1 MEILE
6 LIGVPYF
13 KKGKG
18 IHIKKKNRGKFTE
31 YCGGKVTQECINR
44 AKKSGNPTLKKR
56 AVFAENARA
65 WKHQKGGYI
74 DNGASILGGK
84 YGHIQNAKTAYK
96 LGMRDQDAVLS
107 MAPTELTG
115 MIKGTIKSSADKNS
129 ETMNYRYKRN
139 LSNGQT
145 VTNAGGINSD
155 GSQYETYGF
164 TLPNGDS
171 AEFDLINQT
180 YRYNRALPDLGKLLF
195 NKKLSK

>member
-1 MEILE
+1 MNVLE
-6 LIGVPYF
+6 VVGVPYY
-13 KKGKG
+13 KEGKG

-31 YCGGKVTQECINR
+31 YCDGKVTQECIDK

-65 WKHQKGGYI
+65 WKHQQGGYI

-84 YGHIQNAKTAYK
+84 YGHIQNAKLAYK

-115 MIKGTIKSSADKNS
+115 TIKGNIKSSVGNNS
-129 ETMNYRYKRN
+129 ENMNYKYERT

-180 YRYNRALPDLGKLLF
+180 YKYNRTLPDFGKQLY
-195 NKKLSK
+195 NKRRVQ

>member
-1 MEILE
+1 MILG
-6 LIGVPYF
+6 IGNIPTVNYC
-13 KKGKG
+13 KKGIKIKESRKG
-18 IHIKKKNRGKFTE
+18 LFTE

-56 AVFAENARA
+56 SVFAENARA
-65 WKHQKGGYI
+65 WKHQQGGYI

-84 YGHIQNAKTAYK
+84 YGHIQNAKLAYK

-115 MIKGTIKSSADKNS
+115 TIKGTIKSSADKNS

-145 VTNAGGINSD
+145 VTNAGGINPD